1 MELHNY
7 QMANSVKQKTYNW
20 STLNR
25 IYNPHL
31 EKVFRKMGFMLD
43 KSDIEAVISCQNEAV
58 EKIMRQLKIQVEAY
72 DQQIFMQKEAK
83 NTQKQQL

>member
-1 MELHNY
+1 
-7 QMANSVKQKTYNW
+7 
-20 STLNR
+20 
-25 IYNPHL
+25 
-31 EKVFRKMGFMLD
+31 MGFMLD